1 MQESIYSKNIKAG
14 NRTYFFDIRV
24 TKSNE
29 KYLHITE
36 SRKENEEWIRNN
48 IVIFHDHIDE
58 FFKVLDEIRKK
69 LLLISK

>member
-1 MQESIYSKNIKAG
+1 MQESIYSKKFKAG
-14 NRTYFFDIRV
+14 NRTYFFDIRI

-48 IVIFHDHIDE
+48 IVIFHDRIDE
-58 FFKVLDEIRKK
+58 FFKVLDEIKK
-69 LLLISK
+69 KIITDI

>member
-69 LLLISK
+69 IITDI